1 MCFLPTA
8 GVEVVLIVEMDDI
21 VGDDEKLTGES
32 MAPEER
38 REEFAFENSSLRS
51 KDGEEVSTLSAA
63 AAAAPPPPPA
73 LPPSSSG
80 REVESER
87 EGGRR

>member
-1 MCFLPTA
+1 M
-8 GVEVVLIVEMDDI
+8 IVEMDDI

-51 KDGEEVSTLSAA
+51 KDGEEVSPLSAAAAAA